1 MSIEK
6 YLQQELKFLEAE
18 QVAKKERVKLEKIRQ
33 SLSDEDREITTF
45 YRYYSSSISMRMDYL
60 TPKQQVSVHKMM
72 IKLLQGDEGVK
83 VSDTLYKKVSGNL
96 ILAYGRKPFHVID
109 IWTKKQLKMLQERAK
124 KEGWF
129 N

>member
-1 MSIEK
+1 MTTEK
-6 YLQQELKFLEAE
+6 YLQQELKFLKAE

-33 SLSDEDREITTF
+33 NLSDEDREITTF
-45 YRYYSSSISMRMDYL
+45 YRYYSGGVSMKLDCL

-83 VSDTLYKKVSGNL
+83 ISDTIYEKVSGNL
-96 ILAYGRKPFHVID
+96 RLAYGKEPFRVINVM
-109 IWTKKQLKMLQERAK
+109 TTKQLKALREQAK